1 MRIKNWIKKHGR
13 NTFSLLLGLFAVV
26 CLAIPYVQTF
36 IISNNQVVAIEKFN
50 ELTVDDIRNNVEE
63 TQEDVTFDYSQ
74 VPSLTPEDVTKQAL
88 SGIKAYHLGLISIP
102 DLDMLL
108 PIYKGISN
116 EILFYGAG
124 TLKPDQRMGENNYV
138 LASHNYEYEPKL
150 LFTPLLRSQV
160 GMKVYLTDKDKVYI
174 YQISEIKKVN
184 PEDVWVVDDRGK
196 NELTLITCD
205 DIYGSHRFIYS
216 CDLVEIKTVDEVGPD
231 EMTRLFN
238 HTISNIEARGVL

>member
-1 MRIKNWIKKHGR
+1 MIIKNWIKKHGR

-50 ELTVDDIRNNVEE
+50 ELTVDDIRKNVEE
-63 TQEDVTFDYSQ
+63 T
-74 VPSLTPEDVTKQAL
+74 QAL

-108 PIYKGISN
+108 PIYKGLSN

-124 TLKPDQRMGENNYV
+124 TLKPEQRMGENNYV

-184 PEDVWVVDDRGK
+184 PEDVWVTDDRGK

-205 DIYGSHRFIYS
+205 DIYGTHRFIYS

>member
-1 MRIKNWIKKHGR
+1 MILKNWIKKHGR
-13 NTFSLLLGLFAVV
+13 NAFSVILGLIAVI
-26 CLAIPYVQTF
+26 CLSIPYIQTF
-36 IISNNQVVAIEKFN
+36 IISNNQIVAIEKFN
-50 ELTVDDIRNNVEE
+50 EITVDDIRKNVEE
-63 TQEDVTFDYSQ
+63 KQEDVTFDYSQ
-74 VPSLTPEDVTKQAL
+74 VRSLTPEDVTKQAL

-124 TLKPDQRMGENNYV
+124 TLKPEQRMGENNYV

-150 LFTPLLRSQV
+150 LFTPLLRSKI

-196 NELTLITCD
+196 DELTLITCD
-205 DIYGSHRFIYS
+205 DILGSHRFIYS
-216 CDLVEIKTVDEVGPD
+216 CDLVEVKSVDDVGSS
-231 EMTRLFN
+231 EMNRIFN
-238 HTISNIEARGVL
+238 GTISNVEAQGKL